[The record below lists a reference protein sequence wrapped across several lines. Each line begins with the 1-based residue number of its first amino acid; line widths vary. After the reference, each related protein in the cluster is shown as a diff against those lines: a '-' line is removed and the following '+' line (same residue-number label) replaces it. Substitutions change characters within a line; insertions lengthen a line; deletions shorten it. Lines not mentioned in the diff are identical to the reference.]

1 MISGHVTI
9 SADGEPGGALGTV
22 RPPTP
27 PADGPSLHQ
36 AAQAAIRRYILERR
50 LRAGDPLPA
59 EGRLAVD
66 LGISRTSVREAVK
79 ALESVGI
86 LEARARV
93 GLFVRAFSLDPIL
106 DNLGYGLLA
115 DRTSVRELLQVRE
128 HLEASFIPLVVRS
141 VTPQQR
147 RVLRS
152 VVDRMG
158 ERAARGEVFSEED
171 RFFHRA
177 LYERVGNGL
186 LLKLIDVFWV
196 VFRRLREEALVE
208 EEDDPVR
215 AWEDHRRIVEA
226 LERGDAAGA
235 QEAVLRHFVHLDAR
249 VQRAAPAGGGAA
261 PAN

>member
-1 MISGHVTI
+1 MVSR
-9 SADGEPGGALGTV
+9 SAGEDAPGGAPGTV
-22 RPPTP
+22 RPPAGGT
-27 PADGPSLHQ
+27 DGAPLHQ
-36 AAQAAIRRYILERR
+36 MAQAAIRRYILERR

-59 EGRLAVD
+59 EGQLAVD

-79 ALESVGI
+79 ALESLGI

-128 HLEASFIPLVVRS
+128 HLEASFMPLVVRS
-141 VTPQQR
+141 LTPQR
-147 RVLRS
+147 RHVLRS

-171 RFFHRA
+171 RFFHRV
-177 LYERVGNGL
+177 LYEHVGNDL

-196 VFRRLREEALVE
+196 VFSRLRDEALVE

-226 LERGDAAGA
+226 LERGDGAGA
-235 QEAVLRHFVHLDAR
+235 QESVLRHFVNLDAR
-249 VQRAAPAGGGAA
+249 VQRAAPPGGAGA